1 MSDNVI
7 LLSGIFCFSLAII
20 GMVLTV
26 LEFRRMGNADSA
38 KPDREPLR
46 SPLPRTTLRT

>member
-7 LLSGIFCFSLAII
+7 LLSGIFCFSLALV

-26 LEFRRMGNADSA
+26 LEFRRMGNTGAA
-38 KPDREPLR
+38 NPDREPAR
-46 SPLPRTTLRT
+46 SAASRGALRT